1 MGMADVNFALPD
13 ELVSFV
19 EARVVGEYADLEE
32 YIVELV
38 RQHHDRRFGEL
49 RPLIKSARSG
59 LVSELTVNEIF
70 DVAVDQVRAR
80 GRLRA

>member
-1 MGMADVNFALPD
+1 MAEVSFTLPD

-19 EARVVGEYADLEE
+19 EARVAGEYADLEE
-32 YIVELV
+32 YLVELV
-38 RQHHDRRFGEL
+38 RQDHDRRFAEL
-49 RPLIKSARSG
+49 RRLIKSARTG

-70 DVAVDQVRAR
+70 DVAIDQVRAR